1 MIAFVRGLLMG
12 KDEDGVVVEA
22 GQVGLEIRVP
32 LSVLEQLPPVGEEVK
47 LYTYF
52 QVREDGMSLYGFL
65 SQQEK
70 KLFKQLLGVNGVGP
84 KAALGILSALR
95 PEDLRIALIS
105 GDAKAIA
112 KAPGVGMKTAQ
123 RLILDLKD
131 KMSMD
136 ELTESW
142 MEANGKPVMQAEAD
156 SGLVGAAKEAVQ
168 ALVALGY
175 TNVEASKAVK
185 KVELAEGMTAED
197 VLRASLKY
205 LALV

>member
-142 MEANGKPVMQAEAD
+142 MEANGKPVMPAEAD

>member
-1 MIAFVRGLLMG
+1 MIAFVRGLLTG

>member
-32 LSVLEQLPPVGEEVK
+32 LSVLEQLPPVGDEVK

-112 KAPGVGMKTAQ
+112 KAPGVGVKTAQ

-142 MEANGKPVMQAEAD
+142 MEANGKPAVQAEAD

-175 TNVEASKAVK
+175 TNIEASKAVK